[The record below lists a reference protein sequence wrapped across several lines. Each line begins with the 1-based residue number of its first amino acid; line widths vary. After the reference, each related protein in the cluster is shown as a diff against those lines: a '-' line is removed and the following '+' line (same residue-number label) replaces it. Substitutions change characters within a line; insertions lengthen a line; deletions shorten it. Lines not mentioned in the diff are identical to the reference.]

1 MAVISLT
8 FVVQL
13 ALTRTITM
21 LQIVN
26 QYIGNSLEPSTQTYS
41 MNIQQYEVIVAVF
54 LIPLVFIRDMKVLAP
69 FSMLANITSVVGLF
83 IILYYILVAETLQ
96 PVSRLPLIKSWAEI
110 PLYLSTAIYAFEG
123 IGVVS
128 ISQQILFFIQQIIN
142 YRNSFT
148 HCGSFRLQL
157 SQFSTCTSNRSNST
171 IIKCNSSHT
180 CL

>member
-1 MAVISLT
+1 
-8 FVVQL
+8 
-13 ALTRTITM
+13 
-21 LQIVN
+21 
-26 QYIGNSLEPSTQTYS
+26 

-69 FSMLANITSVVGLF
+69 FSMLANITSVVGLI

-128 ISQQILFFIQQIIN
+128 IS
-142 YRNSFT
+142 
-148 HCGSFRLQL
+148 
-157 SQFSTCTSNRSNST
+157 
-171 IIKCNSSHT
+171 
-180 CL
+180 